1 MKKSEL
7 KTLVRT
13 IVREEVAMAIQEVI
27 TEMKEPIQQFNTI
40 SNGEIRK
47 TKPKRKK
54 VVSEK
59 KHFSNN
65 SVLNDVLNETA
76 NGDSDWETMSGKKF
90 NSKNMNDIL
99 HNQYGGMVGGS
110 NIPIPQT
117 DINDRP
123 VTNVSDTLMDNLT
136 KDYSG
141 VLKSMK
147 KNADKS
153 RGSY

>member
-13 IVREEVAMAIQEVI
+13 IVREEVAMAIREVI
-27 TEMKEPIQQFNTI
+27 TEMKEPIQQVNTI

-76 NGDSDWETMSGKKF
+76 NDDSDWETMSGKKF

-99 HNQYGGMVGGS
+99 HNQYGGMMGGS

-123 VTNVSDTLMDNLT
+123 VTSVSDTLMDNLT

-147 KNADKS
+147 KTADKS
-153 RGSY
+153 RGGH